1 MFDAVETDLPNTGIT
16 MYGAQWCG
24 DCRRSKRFL
33 DANRIAFTYIDS
45 ELDPAAAK
53 KIVEISGTQ
62 SIPVIVFP
70 DGSFM
75 SEPSDQD
82 LKAKLETLAIL

>member
-1 MFDAVETDLPNTGIT
+1 MFDAVATDSPNAGIT

-45 ELDPAAAK
+45 QSFQFCLQILVRWFGHEAA
-53 KIVEISGTQ
+53 IGENN
-62 SIPVIVFP
+62 
-70 DGSFM
+70 DR
-75 SEPSDQD
+75 D
-82 LKAKLETLAIL
+82 TLRAANIHNFLRGGRV